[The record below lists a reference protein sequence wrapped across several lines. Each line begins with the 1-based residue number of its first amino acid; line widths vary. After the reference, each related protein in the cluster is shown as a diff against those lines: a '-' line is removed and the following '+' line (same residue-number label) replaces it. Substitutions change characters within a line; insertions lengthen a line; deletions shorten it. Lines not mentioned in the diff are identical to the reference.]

1 MTVLAIDTA
10 TATCSLALGRDG
22 EPVGEDTFPAGRSHL
37 ELLLPAISRLLAE
50 TGLDKSDLRAIV
62 VGTGPGTFSGLRV
75 GVATARALAQ
85 GLEISLTGSES
96 LEALASG
103 LAAATGASRL
113 LPVIDAKRGQVFSRL
128 FARDQAGKP
137 VPESE
142 IMCLSPA
149 DLLAAINERAA
160 EGVFAG
166 GDGVQAYFEQF
177 RAARGVEVPDP
188 GEKLHDIKARY
199 HLPREPVKQTY
210 SFRDNMKVMPVYVRE
225 PDADKTVLLRK
236 REPWLE

>member
-10 TATCSLALGRDG
+10 TATCSLALGLDG
-22 EPVGEDTFPAGRSHL
+22 ELVGEHAFPAGRSHL

-50 TGLDKSDLRAIV
+50 TGLDRSDLRAIV
-62 VGTGPGTFSGLRV
+62 VGTGPGTFSGLRI

-85 GLEISLTGSES
+85 GLEVNLSGSGS

-128 FARDQAGKP
+128 FAKDQAGKP

-149 DLLAAINERAA
+149 DLLVAIKDRVA

-166 GDGVQAYFEQF
+166 GDGVQAYHEHFK
-177 RAARGVEVPDP
+177 GVGGIEIPGPD
-188 GEKLHDIKARY
+188 EKLHDIKARY
-199 HLPREPVKQTY
+199 HLPREPAELSH
-210 SFRDNMKVMPVYVRE
+210 SFRENMQVMPVYVRE
-225 PDADKTVLLRK
+225 PDADRTVLLRK